1 MILLHTR
8 LCVRAAT
15 GGLEGRWKRA
25 VKFEYE
31 RYSLCMVYKLFI
43 EVRWDLTDQ
52 TDGQF
57 DDFLSL

>member
-1 MILLHTR
+1 MIHPHTR
-8 LCVRAAT
+8 LSVRTAT

-31 RYSLCMVYKLFI
+31 HYSLCMVYKLFI
-43 EVRWDLTDQ
+43 EFRWDLTDQ
-52 TDGQF
+52 TDSQF